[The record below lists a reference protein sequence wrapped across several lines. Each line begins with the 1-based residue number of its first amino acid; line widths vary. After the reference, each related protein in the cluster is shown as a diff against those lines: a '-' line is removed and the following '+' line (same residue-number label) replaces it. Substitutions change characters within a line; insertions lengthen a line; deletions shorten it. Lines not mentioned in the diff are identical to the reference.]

1 MPKPSKNKG
10 AWPGGWWVCIG
21 MCLCAPAQGVTV
33 AEIIAHMKQQK
44 QQESMGRPP
53 NAVPAAP
60 SKSVV
65 EMPKLPT
72 APLLWSIIGI
82 GEDLQAVLV
91 YEGKAYVAQSTSP
104 RSRMGPWWIESVS
117 AQGVVL
123 RLQANP
129 KAAALVLNAPVRG
142 MSIEPYALRLGV
154 YPTTP
159 VLPVGAPAQSPAAR
173 MSSPTNPL
181 SALWFSKDSDPL
193 LLGTLPSDP
202 QSGPLPANLNP
213 GLAPKSP

>member
-1 MPKPSKNKG
+1 MPKRSKNKG
-10 AWPGGWWVCIG
+10 AGPSGWGLCIG
-21 MCLCAPAQGVTV
+21 VCLCAPAQGVTV
-33 AEIIAHMKQQK
+33 AEMIAHMKQQK
-44 QQESMGRPP
+44 QLESMGRSP
-53 NAVPAAP
+53 NAAPAAL
-60 SKSVV
+60 SKSEV

-72 APLLWSIIGI
+72 APLLWSISGM

-91 YEGKAYVAQSTSP
+91 YQGRAYMAQSRSP

-123 RLQANP
+123 KLHANP
-129 KAAALVLNAPVRG
+129 KAAALVLNAPERG
-142 MSIEPYALRLGV
+142 MPIEPIALRLGV

-159 VLPVGAPAQSPAAR
+159 VLPVGALAQSPAAR
-173 MSSPTNPL
+173 VSSPTNPL

-193 LLGTLPSDP
+193 LLGALPSDP

-213 GLAPKSP
+213 GLVPKSP